1 MERMETISKRIKDKF
16 MSDENIDW
24 RELQDDMDDIDDP
37 DEMPATKELIEET
50 GINPDEWDETKD
62 EKEYIEEQYI
72 ERKLV

>member
-1 MERMETISKRIKDKF
+1 